1 MSKEVTF
8 KGNPLHVIGVDLKCG
23 DKAPDFKVVTKDLKE
38 VSLSDYS
45 GKVKILTTFPSID
58 TPVCEGQVKE
68 FNEKVSGFKDVV
80 VLAISKDLPF
90 AHSRFCMSFSINNV
104 ETLSDYKYCSVAE
117 NYGVLIDELKLLTR
131 AVFIIDKDSIIR
143 YVQFA
148 DEITE
153 SLNYQQVYEVLKGI

>member
-1 MSKEVTF
+1 MSKEITF
-8 KGNPLHVIGVDLKCG
+8 KGNVLHVTGVDLKVG

-38 VSLSDYS
+38 VGLGDYS
-45 GKVKILTTFPSID
+45 GKIKILTTFPSID

-68 FNEKVSGFKDVV
+68 FNEKVSSFENTV

-104 ETLSDYKYCSVAE
+104 ETLSDYKYSSVAE

-131 AVFIIDKDSIIR
+131 AVFIIDKDDIIR

-148 DEITE
+148 KEITE
-153 SLNYQQVYEVLKGI
+153 PLNYQKVYEALKDI